1 MSIADK
7 ITQLTNIRAAIR
19 TALQN
24 KGISAASSHDFA
36 DFAADIAAIVTGGT
50 IQSSKRVSAS
60 VSGPTYVTP
69 DSGYDG
75 LAQVI
80 VNMITRQAKTV
91 TPGTANQTVS
101 PDSGYQGLSSV
112 TVEGDADLVA
122 GNIKNGVSI
131 FGVTGS
137 YSGGSPSLQS
147 KSVSPSTSQQV
158 VSPDSGY
165 DGLSQ
170 VTVAAIQTQT
180 KSCTPSTTQQEIT
193 PDSGKFLSK
202 VTVAAIQTQEKSC
215 TPSSTQQEITPESG
229 KYLTK
234 VTVAGDADLIAENI
248 KSGVQ
253 IFGVTGS
260 YVGDAVNGSLIE
272 ITCSSNIDQVTAT
285 VNSHTYTANLNTS
298 THKAYVVIPY
308 TDTTAARTCVLKGY
322 VSGSQATSAN
332 VSMAAGIGYYQASL
346 ETSAKLYENGTWYG
360 VSNPTWTRTGGYGSV
375 SDTSSGL
382 AFSCQSKNYSHTFT
396 LSPNISTRGYTKFK
410 IKYSLSSGTIYGSN
424 STTVAQT
431 SFIKIGQQFINFPQT
446 TGPVSNVVAT
456 APVDKAASDDAALV
470 VSISIP
476 METTTPVV
484 LTIHE
489 ITFV

>member
-91 TPGTANQTVS
+91 TPGTVNQTVS

-180 KSCTPSTTQQEIT
+180 KSCTPSATQQEIT
-193 PDSGKFLSK
+193 P
-202 VTVAAIQTQEKSC
+202 A
-215 TPSSTQQEITPESG
+215 SG

-285 VNSHTYTANLNTS
+285 VNGRTYTANLNTT

-410 IKYSLSSGTIYGSN
+410 IKYSLSSGTINGSN
-424 STTVAQT
+424 STTAAQT